1 MAIPWQSLGL
11 QARFMLIVSMGV
23 LTTGICVVVLVARLE
38 SGRVEAALRAASE
51 SELLS
56 LNALVSS
63 AMEQRGSDKND
74 VAVKV
79 FNRWF
84 ERRNIDYP
92 GKLWSAWGAELAAS
106 IAPVAAGAASPGLR
120 PGKPPRDAIDEEAL
134 RTGKPVGRFV
144 DGSYRYSLPIII
156 GDTAGT
162 EQQGCRDCHGQGR
175 TPNGVRVLSV
185 FSSSLSTATEFAA
198 LRRLLTGVAVAT
210 LAGVGILLLIIHFV
224 FARVISRPMIAM
236 TRVMRLLAAGDRS
249 VEVPAATSADE
260 IGAMARAV
268 AVFKQNAIDTERAT
282 EREAVQRQAAIDT
295 GDALQTMADTIEAAT
310 SAALEEISHHTSSM
324 AATAAT
330 MNASAA
336 RTGAAAQSAAEAA
349 DQAVANAQTVA
360 SAAEQLA
367 VSIREISSQVN
378 QSTAVVGRAVAA
390 GSGARATIEALNGK
404 VERIG
409 AVAGMISDIAA
420 KTNLLALNATIEAA
434 RAGEAGKGFAVVA
447 GEVKQLA
454 NQTARSTEEIN
465 RQINEV
471 RAATDASVVAVGAI
485 ELTITEMD
493 AIAGSIASAVE
504 EQGAATAEIA
514 RNVTQTAEAANEITN
529 RISEVSTEAQDTGQ
543 HAADVQIDAAGL
555 SELVSELRRTVVR
568 VIRTS
573 SPKVDRRHGTR
584 VEIDMPCQLSFRG
597 HGETDGRITD
607 LSEGGAGIECAA
619 IVPIGTAGTLGLDGQ
634 RFGFTVR
641 VAHGGVLGVAFDLDD
656 AQTVALR
663 TILQRVTPRAA

>member
-1 MAIPWQSLGL
+1 
-11 QARFMLIVSMGV
+11 MLIVSAG
-23 LTTGICVVVLVARLE
+23 LLAIGICVVVLVAKVE
-38 SGRVEAALRAASE
+38 TGRVEATLRAASE

-63 AMEQRGSDKND
+63 AMDQRGSDKDD

-92 GKLWSAWGAELAAS
+92 GKLWSVWGPELTASVALTAAAS
-106 IAPVAAGAASPGLR
+106 DGNL
-120 PGKPPRDAIDEEAL
+120 GKPPRDAIDEEAL
-134 RTGKPVGRFV
+134 RSGQPVGRFV
-144 DGSYRYSLPIII
+144 GGTYRYSLPIII
-156 GDTAGT
+156 GVTAGT
-162 EQQGCRDCHGQGR
+162 EQASCRACHGEGR

-185 FSSSLSTATEFAA
+185 FSSSLATAADFSA
-198 LRRLLTGVAVAT
+198 LRRLLAGVAVAT
-210 LAGVGILLLIIHFV
+210 LAGVGILLLIIHWV
-224 FARVISRPMIAM
+224 FGRVISRPLVAM
-236 TRVMRLLAAGDRS
+236 TQVMRRLADGDQT
-249 VEVPAATSADE
+249 VEVPAAASSDE

-268 AVFKQNAIDTERAT
+268 AVFKQNAMEKERAT
-282 EREAVQRQAAIDT
+282 EQEAVQRQAAMDT
-295 GDALQTMADTIEAAT
+295 GDALQTMANTIEAET
-310 SAALEEISHHTSSM
+310 SAALEEISHHTASM

-330 MNASAA
+330 MNASAS

-360 SAAEQLA
+360 SAAEQLS
-367 VSIREISSQVN
+367 VSIREISGQVN

-390 GSGARATIEALNGK
+390 GSEARATIEALNGK

-409 AVAGMISDIAA
+409 SVAGMISDIAA

-434 RAGEAGKGFAVVA
+434 RAGEAGRGFAVVA

-465 RQINEV
+465 RHISEV
-471 RAATDASVVAVGAI
+471 RTATGASVAAVGAI
-485 ELTITEMD
+485 EQTITEMD
-493 AIAGSIASAVE
+493 TIAGSIASAVE

-529 RISEVSTEAQDTGQ
+529 RISEVSTEAQETGE

-555 SELVSELRRTVVR
+555 AELVSELRRTVVR

-573 SPKVDRRHGTR
+573 SAKVDRRQGR
-584 VEIDMPCQLSFRG
+584 RLEVDMPCRLSFLG
-597 HGETDGRITD
+597 YGEANGRVTD
-607 LSEGGAGIECAA
+607 LSEGGAGLECAA
-619 IVPIGTAGTLGLDGQ
+619 AVPVGTAGTLGLDGH
-634 RFGFTVR
+634 RIGFTVR
-641 VAHGGVLGVAFDLDD
+641 DAHGGVLGVAFEAD
-656 AQTVALR
+656 AAQSAALR
-663 TILQRVTPRAA
+663 TILQRVAPPPAA